1 MSDSFDDSDDSGP
14 LGTYSSDSTSSSGS
28 DSDSDYD
35 DGGLLSPDSPAE
47 DYFVDRDM
55 YHYDSD
61 MSMVSLNCSD
71 GDPSVEVDSDGD
83 PF

>member
-1 MSDSFDDSDDSGP
+1 
-14 LGTYSSDSTSSSGS
+14 
-28 DSDSDYD
+28 
-35 DGGLLSPDSPAE
+35 LSPDSPVE

-61 MSMVSLNCSD
+61 MSMVSLNYSG
-71 GDPSVEVDSDGD
+71 GDPFVDVDNDGD

>member
-1 MSDSFDDSDDSGP
+1 V
-14 LGTYSSDSTSSSGS
+14 
-28 DSDSDYD
+28 
-35 DGGLLSPDSPAE
+35 E

-61 MSMVSLNCSD
+61 MSMVSLNYSG
-71 GDPSVEVDSDGD
+71 GDPFVDVDNDGD